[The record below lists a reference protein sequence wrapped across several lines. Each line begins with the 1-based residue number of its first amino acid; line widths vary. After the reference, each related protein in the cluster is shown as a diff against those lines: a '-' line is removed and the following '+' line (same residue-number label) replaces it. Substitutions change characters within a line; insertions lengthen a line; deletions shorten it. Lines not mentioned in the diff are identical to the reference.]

1 LEVILRIGDEFLEC
15 VVYIYPDEKA
25 AECGKEAG
33 GSGFLV
39 NFPRQKEEA
48 NRIFVVTN
56 RHVIEDL
63 EAPVIRVNRADGSS
77 KPIATNKNRWR
88 VHPDDDDIAAIEFH
102 QLSSEHSFRWVDIR
116 TALPAAATQ
125 DFRIGI
131 GDTVAML
138 GRLIGH
144 DGKVRN
150 SPIARFGTI
159 AMMPGD
165 KIKNSFGADQ
175 ETYLVEC
182 HSIPG
187 FSGSPVFLF
196 LNSTTRSIGGFPL
209 VGIGPWLL
217 GIDWYHANNLERV
230 RDESGKVLESG
241 WFVKANTGIAG
252 VIPSTKIQELLDLFD
267 KSA

>member
-1 LEVILRIGDEFLEC
+1 MRIPDEFLQC
-15 VVYIYPDEKA
+15 VIYIYPNREA
-25 AECGKEAG
+25 AREGKEVG

-39 NFPRQKEEA
+39 YFPTPTEHMDRV
-48 NRIFVVTN
+48 FVVTN

-63 EAPVIRVNRADGSS
+63 EAPVVRVNRADGTFDT
-77 KPIATNKNRWR
+77 IETNGNRWK
-88 VHPDDDDIAAIEFH
+88 VHPEGDDVAALQLH
-102 QLSSEHSFRWVDIR
+102 QLNSDHSVKWVDFR
-116 TALPAAATQ
+116 SALPDNASQ
-125 DFRIGI
+125 DFNIGI
-131 GDTVAML
+131 GDTVAMV

-165 KIKNSFGADQ
+165 KIRNSFGADQ

-196 LNSTTRSIGGFPL
+196 LNSATRSIGGHL
-209 VGIGPWLL
+209 LAGIGPWLL

-230 RDESGKVLESG
+230 RDKNGDELSEG
-241 WFVKANTGIAG
+241 WFVKSNTGVAG
-252 VIPSTKIQELLDLFD
+252 VIPASRILLLLNSFD
-267 KSA
+267 QLNDVQQ

>member
-1 LEVILRIGDEFLEC
+1 MRIGDEFLEC
-15 VVYIYPDEKA
+15 VVFVYPNEQA
-25 AECGKEAG
+25 AIDGREAG

-39 NFPRQKEEA
+39 NFPEPTSETD
-48 NRIFVVTN
+48 RIFVVTN
-56 RHVIEDL
+56 RHVIENL
-63 EAPVIRVNRADGSS
+63 GAPVIRVNRADRSS
-77 KPIATNKNRWR
+77 ESITTNKNRWR
-88 VHPDDDDIAAIEFH
+88 VHPDGDDIAAIEFH
-102 QLSSEHSFRWVDIR
+102 QLNSDHSFRWVDFR
-116 TALPAAATQ
+116 TALPGHATQ
-125 DFRIGI
+125 DFNIGI

-175 ETYLVEC
+175 ETYLIEC

-196 LNSTTRSIGGFPL
+196 LNSTTRSLGGHPL

-217 GIDWYHANNLERV
+217 GIDWYHANTLERV
-230 RDESGKVLESG
+230 RDENGNVLESG
-241 WFVKANTGIAG
+241 WFVKANTGVAG
-252 VIPSTKIQELLDLFD
+252 VIPSSRIQKLLHLFD
-267 KSA
+267 ESD

>member
-1 LEVILRIGDEFLEC
+1 LRIGDEFLEC
-15 VVYIYPDEKA
+15 VVYIYPSEEA
-25 AECGKEAG
+25 ARDGKGAG

-39 NFPRQKEEA
+39 NFPRPGQDANQDA

-56 RHVIEDL
+56 RHVIEGVKT
-63 EAPVIRVNRADGSS
+63 PVVRVNRADQSFD
-77 KPIATNKNRWR
+77 PIPTNPHRWR
-88 VHPDDDDIAAIEFH
+88 VHPEGDDIAAIEFH
-102 QLSSEHSFRWVDIR
+102 QLNSDHSFRWVDFR
-116 TALPAAATQ
+116 TALPDHTIQ
-125 DFRIGI
+125 DFNIGI

-138 GRLIGH
+138 GRLMGH

-165 KIKNSFGADQ
+165 KIRNSFGVDQ

-196 LNSTTRSIGGFPL
+196 LNATTRSIGGHPL
-209 VGIGPWLL
+209 MGIGPWLL
-217 GIDWYHANNLERV
+217 GIDWYHANSIEEV
-230 RDESGKVLESG
+230 RDQNGIPLKDG
-241 WFVKANTGIAG
+241 WFVKANTGVAG
-252 VIPSTKIQELLDLFD
+252 VIPSTRIQTLLDSFE
-267 KSA
+267 

>member
-1 LEVILRIGDEFLEC
+1 LRIDDKFLEC
-15 VVYIYPDEKA
+15 VVYIYPSVEA
-25 AECGKEAG
+25 ARDGKGAG

-39 NFPRQKEEA
+39 NFPRPGQDA

-56 RHVIEDL
+56 RHVIETL
-63 EAPVIRVNRADGSS
+63 EAPVVRVNKVDEPFD
-77 KPIATNKNRWR
+77 PIATNKERWR
-88 VHPDDDDIAAIEFH
+88 DHPEGDDVTALEFH
-102 QLSSEHSFRWVDIR
+102 QLNEEHSFRWVDFH
-116 TALPAAATQ
+116 TALPDHATE
-125 DFRIGI
+125 DFHVGI
-131 GDTVAML
+131 GDTVAMV

-165 KIKNSFGADQ
+165 KIRNSFGADQ

-182 HSIPG
+182 HSVPG

-196 LNSTTRSIGGFPL
+196 LNATTRSLGGYPL

-217 GIDWYHANNLERV
+217 GIDWYHANTLEEV
-230 RDESGKVLESG
+230 RDQSGH
-241 WFVKANTGIAG
+241 
-252 VIPSTKIQELLDLFD
+252 PSRTDGM
-267 KSA
+267 

>member
-1 LEVILRIGDEFLEC
+1 MRIGDEFLQC
-15 VVYIYPDEKA
+15 VVFIYPSELA
-25 AECGKEAG
+25 AKEGKEAG

-39 NFPRQKEEA
+39 NFPTPSEHKDRV
-48 NRIFVVTN
+48 FVVTN

-63 EAPVIRVNRADGSS
+63 EAPVVRVNREDGPCD
-77 KPIATNKNRWR
+77 PIITNKDRWK
-88 VHPDDDDIAAIEFH
+88 VHPDRDDIAAIEFH
-102 QLSSEHSFRWVDIR
+102 QLNSEHSVRWVDFR
-116 TALPAAATQ
+116 TALPGHATQ
-125 DFRIGI
+125 DFQIGI

-150 SPIARFGTI
+150 SPVARFGTI

-165 KIKNSFGADQ
+165 KIKNSFGADR
-175 ETYLVEC
+175 ETYLIEC

-196 LNSTTRSIGGFPL
+196 LNATTRSIGGHL
-209 VGIGPWLL
+209 LAGIGPWLL

-230 RDESGKVLESG
+230 RDGKGEVLDNG
-241 WFVKANTGIAG
+241 WFVKSNTGVAG
-252 VIPSTKIQELLDLFD
+252 VIPTSRILQLLNSFD
-267 KSA
+267 PVKND